1 VKYKIE
7 KKQELGA
14 EHCCCVG
21 KVVLGWLYISD
32 FKMFWKLAVRWKE
45 HQELTG
51 KVTLY
56 NLNRESHFGIT
67 KLFPTVIKKCNAQ
80 IFYVESVLYN
90 DGKTGLMGMME
101 EIGTHIVTWCGEE
114 FDGAKLRTNS
124 MFGLSP
130 SAIDLTHKDALVSSV
145 LKLYG
150 AIRNCSPMQLERYF
164 EMIYNQHFITEERN
178 GVRLIFLFDIFDSSW
193 FKHSNPHP
201 IEIKGWELQ
210 LMFASIN
217 DFSKD
222 VVNAIGRMSHKMDDD
237 LFAEF
242 KEKRFRHFLPPEFVV
257 SKNNMPCKIS

>member
-164 EMIYNQHFITEERN
+164 EMIYNQH
-178 GVRLIFLFDIFDSSW
+178 
-193 FKHSNPHP
+193 P